1 MTSSTARSFRYDE
14 ATQRGV
20 QVVAYVPPERLTL
33 LPFPQ
38 AWTDGVLSL
47 RAVVL
52 PRGTPMEPLITGVPG
67 VDNAPAFADG
77 DIQLEARLISSL
89 SKLPDPNDV
98 TSVMDLGV
106 VSPAVR
112 RPLL

>member
-1 MTSSTARSFRYDE
+1 M
-14 ATQRGV
+14 
-20 QVVAYVPPERLTL
+20 AYVAPERLTL

-52 PRGTPMEPLITGVPG
+52 PRGTPMEPLMTGVPG
-67 VDNAPAFADG
+67 VDDAPAFADG

-98 TSVMDLGV
+98 TSVQGSRRRV
-106 VSPAVR
+106 ACRSPTA
-112 RPLL
+112 L